1 MNCPKCGAPLPDEN
15 TRCPQCG
22 CDADDANS
30 TAANRE
36 NPAKPSSNRSRVLR
50 AAILIVLCAALL
62 FNVIHI
68 LTALRKG
75 EEVSFTSLLFG
86 DLFDGKTAD
95 PSSDEVTGADEFAT
109 PSESDLSRFQE
120 ILSAARSQRRGEIL
134 EDVDGDRAQLPIC
147 LDRVELTSDGELLL
161 TCTDELAEH
170 NGVSVIYTNVLDFA
184 LFEVGGVGFR
194 TLVYHTE
201 SGALR
206 ALDPYALTVEH
217 RLDTVEL
224 FPAEAM
230 ITGIEQREEDGEY
243 VLYATALDKKE
254 YRINDLFNRVG

>member
-22 CDADDANS
+22 CDADGA
-30 TAANRE
+30 TAANKE

-68 LTALRKG
+68 LTALQKG

-95 PSSDEVTGADEFAT
+95 PSSDEVTGADGFAT
-109 PSESDLSRFQE
+109 PSESDLAGFQE

-134 EDVDGDRAQLPIC
+134 EDVDGDRAQLPIY

-170 NGVSVIYTNVLDFA
+170 SGVSVIYTNVLDFA
-184 LFEVGGVGFR
+184 LFEVGGAGFQVDV
-194 TLVYHTE
+194 LHT
-201 SGALR
+201 S
-206 ALDPYALTVEH
+206 
-217 RLDTVEL
+217 
-224 FPAEAM
+224 
-230 ITGIEQREEDGEY
+230 QQ
-243 VLYATALDKKE
+243 
-254 YRINDLFNRVG
+254 